1 MSKLW
6 RISTTWPH
14 WGFRRKCSC
23 LVYPSTVAKSRIEKN
38 ALTYAEIKVRFRPK
52 RGQDEAGGYYFNG
65 PDTIAKKVKLAK
77 ERGLS
82 GVMIWEIGQDAKGKD
97 SLLKEVA
104 LAKKE

>member
-1 MSKLW
+1 MASLGVPAEMQLLGLPFYG
-6 RISTTWPH
+6 RQITN
-14 WGFRRKCSC
+14 R
-23 LVYPSTVAKSRIEKN
+23 KN

>member
-1 MSKLW
+1 MALLGVPAEMQLLGLPFYG
-6 RISTTWPH
+6 RQITN
-14 WGFRRKCSC
+14 RN
-23 LVYPSTVAKSRIEKN
+23 N
-38 ALTYAEIKVRFRPK
+38 ALAYAEIKGRFRPK

-65 PDTIAKKVKLAK
+65 PATIAKKVKLAK